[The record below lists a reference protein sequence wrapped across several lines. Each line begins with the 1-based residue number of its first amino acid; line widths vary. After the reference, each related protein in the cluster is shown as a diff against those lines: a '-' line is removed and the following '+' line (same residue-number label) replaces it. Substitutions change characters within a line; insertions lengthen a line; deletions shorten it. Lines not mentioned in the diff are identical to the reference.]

1 MQKLPATYFGPVWWY
16 SALLRGGAVIDCE
29 ENFQKQTLRNRCI
42 INTSQGEQKLTIP
55 VAGTSSHHQK
65 MCDTLIS
72 DHGNWRHQHWQ
83 ALQTAYGNTPFFEY
97 YQDYLRP
104 FYIDEVVIADSLLP
118 PTPPQCRLTHLLD
131 YDLATTKVVLQM
143 IGASGNIEDLG
154 PLGNLGTPRKDL
166 GTPRKDQGPLEYLAP
181 LRKDLGTPRKPLEL
195 PSPLASLSILDLLF
209 NKGPETINYL

>member
-1 MQKLPATYFGPVWWY
+1 MQKLPATYFGPAWWY
-16 SALLRGGAVIDCE
+16 KELLLRLNVPRVGGPDNVLRVGGCASYTIGSLLRELIDCE

-42 INTSQGEQKLTIP
+42 ISTSQGEQKLTIP

-131 YDLATTKVVLQM
+131 FDLATTKVVLQM
-143 IGASGNIEDLG
+143 IGVSGHLDRPDKLDRLDKLDKLDK
-154 PLGNLGTPRKDL
+154 LGN
-166 GTPRKDQGPLEYLAP
+166 
-181 LRKDLGTPRKPLEL
+181 
-195 PSPLASLSILDLLF
+195 LSILDLLF